1 MAAQKYSAQNYMR
14 RTADDLSISGAA
26 VIVLGAWSFLKFMM
40 SSFLDETIFTPE
52 LLAIGLPPLLL
63 RVLVAAV
70 YVFFGAVGISL
81 HLYIGLSARAEARGR
96 LRSHFYLFVTGLFL
110 ILTLLSCFFTF
121 ARFFRT
127 SESDASAASLLI
139 DMTLSFTLI
148 SIIVSSRRMRA
159 LREST
164 QNAKDKHTIE
174 KTTIAEQAKPAEEA
188 TAAEPSA
195 DATPAP
201 APKAKP

>member
-26 VIVLGAWSFLKFMM
+26 VIVLGAWSFLKLFMTAILEG
-40 SSFLDETIFTPE
+40 SLITPE
-52 LLAIGLPPLLL
+52 LLESGIPLIAV
-63 RVLVAAV
+63 RVVLGVLIIIV
-70 YVFFGAVGISL
+70 SGIGISL
-81 HLYIGLSARAEARGR
+81 HLYIGLSARAEARDK

-159 LREST
+159 LRR
-164 QNAKDKHTIE
+164 
-174 KTTIAEQAKPAEEA
+174 TTGG
-188 TAAEPSA
+188 S
-195 DATPAP
+195 
-201 APKAKP
+201 

>member
-1 MAAQKYSAQNYMR
+1 MR

-26 VIVLGAWSFLKFMM
+26 VIVLGAWSFLKLFMTAILEG
-40 SSFLDETIFTPE
+40 SLITPE
-52 LLAIGLPPLLL
+52 LLESGIPLIAV
-63 RVLVAAV
+63 RVVLGVLIIIV
-70 YVFFGAVGISL
+70 SGIGISL
-81 HLYIGLSARAEARGR
+81 HLYIGLSARAEARDK

-159 LREST
+159 LRRDT
-164 QNAKDKHTIE
+164 DKTNGPHI
-174 KTTIAEQAKPAEEA
+174 KEEA
-188 TAAEPSA
+188 ATA
-195 DATPAP
+195 DAKHAP

>member
-1 MAAQKYSAQNYMR
+1 MR

-26 VIVLGAWSFLKFMM
+26 VIVLGAWSFLKLFMTAILEG
-40 SSFLDETIFTPE
+40 SLITPE
-52 LLAIGLPPLLL
+52 LLESGIPLIAV
-63 RVLVAAV
+63 RVVLGVLIIIV
-70 YVFFGAVGISL
+70 SGIGISL
-81 HLYIGLSARAEARGR
+81 HLYIGLSARAEARDK

-148 SIIVSSRRMRA
+148 SIIVSSRRMRV
-159 LREST
+159 LRRDT
-164 QNAKDKHTIE
+164 DKTNGPHI
-174 KTTIAEQAKPAEEA
+174 KEEA
-188 TAAEPSA
+188 ATA

>member
-26 VIVLGAWSFLKFMM
+26 VIVLGAWSFLKLMLT
-40 SSFLDETIFTPE
+40 SFLDETIFTPE

-96 LRSHFYLFVTGLFL
+96 LRSPFYLFVTGLFL
-110 ILTLLSCFFTF
+110 VTTLLSCFFTF

-159 LREST
+159 LRRDT
-164 QNAKDKHTIE
+164 DKTNGPHI
-174 KTTIAEQAKPAEEA
+174 KEEA
-188 TAAEPSA
+188 ATA
-195 DATPAP
+195 DAKHAP

>member
-1 MAAQKYSAQNYMR
+1 MR

-26 VIVLGAWSFLKFMM
+26 VIVLGAWSFLKLFMTAILEG
-40 SSFLDETIFTPE
+40 SLITPE
-52 LLAIGLPPLLL
+52 LLESGIPLIAV
-63 RVLVAAV
+63 RVVLGVLIIIV
-70 YVFFGAVGISL
+70 SGIGISL
-81 HLYIGLSARAEARGR
+81 HLYIGLSARAEARDK

-159 LREST
+159 LRRDT
-164 QNAKDKHTIE
+164 DKTNGPHI
-174 KTTIAEQAKPAEEA
+174 KEEA
-188 TAAEPSA
+188 ATA